1 MSDEDVPVVLPP
13 SSMTVDEPVRKP
25 VLYRADGTPLVKR
38 PAGFDTTGCKR
49 RTNER
54 HIRTVWKV

>member
-49 RTNER
+49 RTNE
-54 HIRTVWKV
+54 